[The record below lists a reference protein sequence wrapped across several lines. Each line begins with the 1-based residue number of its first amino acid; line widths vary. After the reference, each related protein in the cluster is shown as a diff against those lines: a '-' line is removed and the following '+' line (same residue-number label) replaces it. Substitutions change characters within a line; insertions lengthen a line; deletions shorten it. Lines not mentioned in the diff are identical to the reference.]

1 MVAARA
7 RAFQDEDL
15 RRPWETLR
23 SAARQ
28 RNLAL
33 AQQALQLE
41 AALLRGRA
49 LRACETREGPGC
61 TSMQK
66 VGCLG
71 CIDVVKGV
79 PVWDQSRPLACGT
92 DKDQRGQG
100 KAQRAGGKGSRDPHE
115 EQKAAG
121 GKLRASR
128 GGGTAGDKQ
137 KHAKRVAHADCQVER
152 SLRML
157 RAMERKIFDS
167 GWEPNGPWHQV
178 TDDGEIFGCDDPSDM
193 DDHVDT
199 SDLKRVT
206 TEPTKGKQRQGA
218 AQHFAGGGL
227 EGRVDLRSARA
238 LLKKLKKKGKHEQY
252 GAKLATMT
260 EAAWPKQHIAGSGSR
275 LGAAQEAKDCPMIR
289 YTADSSYAMRS
300 MNKLEAGKMPNSHV
314 GRQGKRLE
322 IIKVENRMTAEEV
335 IKAGAGHFYFMGN
348 SFADDPV
355 KGSIEEV
362 QVSRRCVRFNVEH
375 FAYCMCTFTFF
386 ANYYCRNWRYTAL
399 SAHGSREVLR
409 GTGGRAK
416 GQLVCGGRTQR
427 VAVCVARTRGV
438 KRLAVEIQMLKHV
451 GKHPHIAEL
460 LYSHTCDATA
470 YFALEAVEPIGFDLD
485 RLAKQYVFAK
495 QSVPV
500 LLAQR
505 LINQLA
511 DALKWMHSRKVVHR
525 DVKSENVLVTRSY
538 DAKLIDFGIA
548 IPWGGRVWAPKT
560 YMAPELCAGNLPQL
574 HWVDSWGL
582 GVVLHQMYQHR
593 WDIIDCTGTNI
604 KMRPNRPCLANPMS
618 DDLREAML
626 GLLRLEEAS
635 RLTLEDIEQRLPA
648 DEQTQAGSRSTWRAP
663 VADGADTRRWLKKY
677 RGSAPPLTAYAAVV
691 DSRNGHLV
699 GKKVGELDLRNKYGA
714 TLVLMDVPANPS
726 KEIDRVLV
734 KSPNFPVIREGA
746 WLYFGLPH
754 CDSPDETI
762 AELRQGLFPHI
773 GNGLGRSVNSKDG
786 LMVFTL
792 EFDCF
797 SFPEH
802 ISSESGPRSESDQG
816 RDPGARPAEEL
827 RPELGGGHQLQ
838 GHGDVVSR
846 ARSRG

>member
-1 MVAARA
+1 
-7 RAFQDEDL
+7 
-15 RRPWETLR
+15 
-23 SAARQ
+23 
-28 RNLAL
+28 
-33 AQQALQLE
+33 
-41 AALLRGRA
+41 
-49 LRACETREGPGC
+49 
-61 TSMQK
+61 MQK

-92 DKDQRGQG
+92 DKDVFIG
-100 KAQRAGGKGSRDPHE
+100 
-115 EQKAAG
+115 
-121 GKLRASR
+121 
-128 GGGTAGDKQ
+128 
-137 KHAKRVAHADCQVER
+137 
-152 SLRML
+152 RM
-157 RAMERKIFDS
+157 
-167 GWEPNGPWHQV
+167 
-178 TDDGEIFGCDDPSDM
+178 
-193 DDHVDT
+193 
-199 SDLKRVT
+199 
-206 TEPTKGKQRQGA
+206 
-218 AQHFAGGGL
+218 
-227 EGRVDLRSARA
+227 
-238 LLKKLKKKGKHEQY
+238 
-252 GAKLATMT
+252 
-260 EAAWPKQHIAGSGSR
+260 
-275 LGAAQEAKDCPMIR
+275 
-289 YTADSSYAMRS
+289 
-300 MNKLEAGKMPNSHV
+300 
-314 GRQGKRLE
+314 
-322 IIKVENRMTAEEV
+322 
-335 IKAGAGHFYFMGN
+335 
-348 SFADDPV
+348 
-355 KGSIEEV
+355 
-362 QVSRRCVRFNVEH
+362 
-375 FAYCMCTFTFF
+375 
-386 ANYYCRNWRYTAL
+386 
-399 SAHGSREVLR
+399 
-409 GTGGRAK
+409 
-416 GQLVCGGRTQR
+416 RTQR

-548 IPWGGRVWAPKT
+548 MTLGGKEQRWVWAPKT

-734 KSPNFPVIREGA
+734 KSPNFDTEIREGA

-773 GNGLGRSVNSKDG
+773 GDGLGRSVNSKDG

-802 ISSESGPRSESDQG
+802 IGARAALGPRAT
-816 RDPGARPAEEL
+816 RDGTRALDLRKSFGLNLAGVISSKGTETWFPGPDREVEPGD
-827 RPELGGGHQLQ
+827 LGLVVRCPHRDGTTEPTV
-838 GHGDVVSR
+838 GDEDLADLMNFCQFQDKVSK
-846 ARSRG
+846 